1 MRNGI
6 REDRLR
12 SLAEQAGMSTESAS
26 SQLSDLLPNLI
37 DKLTPDEN
45 LPDSN
50 LLEKGLAMLRGM
62 R

>member
-1 MRNGI
+1 MAI
-6 REDRLR
+6 
-12 SLAEQAGMSTESAS
+12 QARIATESIS
-26 SQLSDLLPNLI
+26 SQLTDLLPNII

-50 LLEKGLAMLRGM
+50 LLEKGLEMLRGM